1 LLLTDALH
9 WDSRRVIETW
19 SYRWTE
25 VAILFRTHGAKS
37 NCYP

>member
-1 LLLTDALH
+1 LVQTRSQRKNRVHKLLE
-9 WDSRRVIETW
+9 IP
-19 SYRWTE
+19 E